1 MNTIKGYMVRMWTS
15 DRNIHSQKFF
25 SSEQMLEARR
35 ASFEYAHNLL
45 DIMEEAKKQGVI
57 SYNNPEEILDP
68 EVRIEDVVIGSVH
81 VSVVYE
87 ENKDGLTITDEDLI
101 YMPVP
106 NEGSTVEIPVEDSAI
121 MQVTNMEAVDLTDPE
136 TIRIH
141 NREAEYYIKTGGHQ
155 GIVFLTIGDRELF
168 LLMDDFVRLK
178 NKEMIV
184 VEEMGEMSAG
194 IDKALQ

>member
-1 MNTIKGYMVRMWTS
+1 MVRMWTS
-15 DRNIHSQKFF
+15 DKNIHSQKFF
-25 SSEQMLEARR
+25 SSEKMLEARR
-35 ASFEYAHNLL
+35 QSFEYAHNLL

-155 GIVFLTIGDRELF
+155 GIVFLTIDDRELF

-194 IDKALQ
+194 LDKALQ